1 MEEQNQEG
9 GGFIP
14 DRLKEFFG
22 IVDDYDREVKTRPNI
37 LGNFISN
44 KKLIDIVKGRTLE
57 ILRKYLKELGEDK
70 ELSDVQIFTELK
82 RLVPPFLK
90 KELIYMI
97 RYILNIEAEIIKQNG
112 RYEELNSKRNKTRN
126 EIDKKTYIDLR
137 LRELE
142 ESYETLVKVMMEG
155 KLSGSMS
162 NVFRREVPPYAEIY
176 YPDETL
182 IAQFN
187 ELFDTFKRSPG
198 KRNTRK
204 SREQGRRKYEKGKKT
219 RRTRRQKH

>member
-1 MEEQNQEG
+1 MNQEG
-9 GGFIP
+9 GGLIP
-14 DRLKEFFG
+14 DSFKEFFN
-22 IVDDYDREVKTRPNI
+22 IVDDFNPKNKTRPN
-37 LGNFISN
+37 LASKFIID
-44 KKLIDIVKGRTLE
+44 KLFIDIVKGRTLE

-70 ELSDVQIFTELK
+70 ELSDAQIFTELK
-82 RLVPPFLK
+82 RLVPPFVK
-90 KELIYMI
+90 KELIYVI
-97 RYILNIEAEIIKQNG
+97 RYILNIEAEIIKQESL
-112 RYEELNSKRNKTRN
+112 YEELNSKRNKTRD

-162 NVFRREVPPYAEIY
+162 NVFGKEVPPYAEIY
-176 YPDETL
+176 YPDATL
-182 IAQFN
+182 IVQFN